1 MADALDIIQLVVL
14 LLAVAAA
21 AVGTWLSIRA
31 AARARADL
39 ARSIEIREEARLL
52 ARQTSTAAQHI
63 LGPWA
68 RLVEAIEESPAGRLQ
83 ITRQEIES
91 APVLPADSAVDY
103 YLNNR
108 WPGLELWQSEN
119 APDLGII
126 IEWRN
131 RP

>member
-1 MADALDIIQLVVL
+1 MADILAVVQLVVL

-21 AVGTWLSIRA
+21 GVGTWLSIRA

-39 ARSIEIREEARLL
+39 ALSREIREEARAQSRLN
-52 ARQTSTAAQHI
+52 STAAQHI
-63 LGPWA
+63 LGPWS
-68 RLVEAIEESPAGRLQ
+68 RLVEAIEEAPAGRLQ
-83 ITRQEIES
+83 ITRQEIEA
-91 APVLPADSAVDY
+91 APVLPAESAVDY

-108 WPGLELWQSEN
+108 WPGLELWQSES
-119 APDLGII
+119 APDLGVI